1 VSSLVRCLRLVGLT
15 VWWLAQIVA
24 LVVALRACAS
34 VLGSPAAAVLM
45 GATTVV
51 LLVWV
56 WGVHVEPR
64 LFRST
69 MRPTSGDVVMVAH
82 RRIAE
87 EVTLGGRRDD
97 QAVDVRPEMVAAYLA
112 KYLTKAT
119 VSPAHLDECERRR
132 DSSARTGFCERH
144 R

>member
-1 VSSLVRCLRLVGLT
+1 MSGLVRWLRLVGLT
-15 VWWLAQIVA
+15 AWWLAQMVA
-24 LVVALRACAS
+24 LVIALRVCAS

-56 WGVHVEPR
+56 WGVYVEPR

-69 MRPTSGDVVMVAH
+69 MRPTSGDVVVVAH
-82 RRIAE
+82 RRTAE

-97 QAVDVRPEMVAAYLA
+97 QGVDVHPEMVAAYLA
-112 KYLTKAT
+112 KYLTKAAASSADL
-119 VSPAHLDECERRR
+119 VECERRR